1 MYDNISQ
8 LIMWGAMGSVACALT
23 SYFVVGWRKPRPT
36 LKHRLEYSFAS
47 GMACFALL
55 WALHR
60 FFPEQVVPYD
70 FLAIGAFSGMTG
82 VSRVLSLLVKKLG
95 IDSEIQFLDNK
106 DKDS

>member
-1 MYDNISQ
+1 MYDNIAQ
-8 LIMWGAMGSVACALT
+8 LIIWGVMGSLACALM

-36 LKHRLEYSFAS
+36 LKHRIEYSCAS
-47 GMACFALL
+47 AIACFGLL
-55 WALHR
+55 WALYR

-70 FLAIGAFSGMTG
+70 FLAIGCFSGAAG
-82 VSRVLSLLVKKLG
+82 ISRVLTLLAKKLG